1 MSRKFR
7 RILSIVM
14 TFVMCLY
21 MMPNV
26 VLADGNDLDYE
37 LVVSIISG
45 SNEPGGTIAAT
56 VSIINNTG
64 SEKTLQAFDFYATGS
79 SNVSITGY
87 TDTAQLGAVP
97 EISGSTL
104 HVRKI
109 GKQNNDQ
116 SYSNTE
122 LTLSAGESVVL
133 GTINATLSSDIKD
146 GDTYSISIDGVGA
159 NRANIAVANDDNSH
173 YPLPSTNPGTFHK
186 VYTVTYVDKGLND
199 DSYVTIGIG
208 TKQHGYNYTISTNLN
223 DNTVFNVNPIP
234 THSPKQYFGGWA
246 TSEYGGTVYTVDGSN
261 VYSTNSDITLYARWP
276 YSDQEVRF
284 LDAWGNIISGSSKS
298 VPYNGHI
305 SSTDIPSDE
314 AILNTIG
321 DDEAWGNQ
329 SDFEFLGWVPVSGSS
344 DVGSIVAGRNFPGAN
359 TGSIISKEDMT
370 NLLITDT
377 TYFAPKFAYKSNLS
391 ASFAVAGNY
400 SGVQNMPPTQTGLS
414 VHSKVTAPPSDP
426 SLNGYTFNGWYKES
440 TCNTLWDFDNDEVTS
455 NVTIYA
461 KFTANSYSITYHG
474 NGGEFSSN
482 YTAPA
487 SYTYGTEVNLP
498 TSSNISK
505 TGYILAGWYDNSGF
519 DGSPVSAISNTST
532 GVKEFYAKWTPISY
546 SIRFNSN
553 GGTGNMDNQVFA
565 YGESK
570 ELSQN
575 EFTNSGKTFKGW
587 STSQNPADDSEI
599 NYSDKASISNL
610 STTNNAVIDL
620 YAVWS
625 VDDYSITYN
634 LGGGSVAGSNPTTY
648 SVTSAA
654 ISLTNPTRNGYTFTG
669 WTGTGLSEAST
680 SVTIPS
686 GSTGNREYT
695 ANWSPISYT
704 VTFDEAG
711 GDAISDLPYNIEST
725 SALGS
730 TSRNGYTFTGWK
742 VTTPAGNWEEDA
754 VLSATET
761 VTDKYGDVTL
771 TAQWTPTNYTVT
783 FNPNGGSAVSAMTY
797 TINSTNTLPTTSKDG
812 YTFNGWKVTTAAG
825 NWVANDNLG
834 ITYAL
839 NGNYGDVTL
848 TAQWAVINYT
858 ISYDGLTDATVSGNP
873 TSYNIESNAITLN
886 NPTKTG
892 YTFAG
897 WTGTGLN
904 EASTSVTIPSGSMG
918 DRSYTA
924 TWNIITYEVQ
934 FYDKPENAQDKQ
946 VIETRT
952 YTIANPTIE
961 APTVP
966 GKNGYNGAW
975 SSYDLNVLGNK
986 NVYPV
991 YTPIQYTIT
1000 FNTNGGTAIDQM
1012 TYTIESTSTLPAA
1025 SGKTNHTFDNWKVT
1039 TAGGNWA
1046 EDSTYNS
1053 AYSLTG
1059 KYGNVTLTA
1068 QWTVDFSY
1076 VVEEYKYAYT
1086 GYRLLRVKADSL
1098 SVDEVYTYNGVVM
1111 KYTSDSAYQIDDS
1124 PVFYTLIPTS
1134 VNTLS
1139 DDQIGMISSING
1151 NRTDN
1156 IINVSAGHVNGDGVT
1171 NIADA
1176 NTVYQMLTQNSAGG
1190 YYSQEQLSTR
1200 DRLAADVS
1208 SSTTNVEHRASIAD
1222 VNAIINAI
1230 NGSN

>member
-1 MSRKFR
+1 
-7 RILSIVM
+7 
-14 TFVMCLY
+14 

-26 VLADGNDLDYE
+26 VLADGNDQDYE
-37 LVVSIISG
+37 LIVSITTG
-45 SNEPGGTIAAT
+45 SNVLGGTIAAT
-56 VSIINNTG
+56 VSLRNNTG

-87 TDTAQLGAVP
+87 TNTAQVDAVA
-97 EISGSTL
+97 EMNGSTL

-116 SYSNTE
+116 SYSNRE
-122 LTLSAGESVVL
+122 ITLSAGESVVL

-223 DNTVFNVNPIP
+223 DDTVFNVNPIP

-261 VYSTNSDITLYARWP
+261 VYSENSDITLYARWP
-276 YSDQEVRF
+276 YRDQEVRF
-284 LDAWGNIISGSSKS
+284 LNAWGSSNISSKS
-298 VPYNGHI
+298 VPYNNHI
-305 SSTDIPSDE
+305 SLADIPSDE
-314 AILNTIG
+314 AVLNTIG
-321 DDEAWGNQ
+321 NGDAWGNQ
-329 SDFEFLGWVPVSGSS
+329 SDFEFLGWVRVSGSS
-344 DVGSIVAGRNFPGAN
+344 DVGSEPVPGRSFPGAN
-359 TGSIISKEDMT
+359 TGSIISKEDMI
-370 NLLITDT
+370 NLLINDT

-414 VHSKVTAPPSDP
+414 VHSKVTAPPSNP
-426 SLNGYTFNGWYKES
+426 SLTGYTFDGWYKEDG
-440 TCNTLWDFDNDEVTS
+440 NTVWNFATDEVTS

-461 KFTANSYSITYHG
+461 KFTANSYDITYNR

-505 TGYILAGWYDNSGF
+505 TGYIFAGWYENSGF

-532 GVKEFYAKWTPISY
+532 DAKEFYAKWTPISY
-546 SIRFNSN
+546 SIRFNAN

-565 YGESK
+565 YSESK

-587 STSQNPADDSEI
+587 STSENPADDSEI
-599 NYSDKASISNL
+599 NYNNKASISNL

-625 VDDYSITYN
+625 VDAYSITYN
-634 LGGGSVAGSNPTTY
+634 LGDGSVAGSNPTTY

-669 WTGTGLSEAST
+669 WTGTGLTEAST

-711 GDAISDLPYNIEST
+711 GDAISDLLYNIEST
-725 SALGS
+725 STLGS

-742 VTTPAGNWEEDA
+742 VTTAGGSWVENT
-754 VLSATET
+754 VLSATDT
-761 VTDKYGDVTL
+761 VTGKYGDVTL

-783 FNPNGGSAVSAMTY
+783 FVSNGGSAVSDMTY

-825 NWVANDNLG
+825 NWVANDYLG
-834 ITYAL
+834 NTYAL

-904 EASTSVTIPSGSMG
+904 EASTSVTIPSGSIG
-918 DRSYTA
+918 NRAYTA
-924 TWNIITYEVQ
+924 TWNIITYEVK

-946 VIETRT
+946 VTATRT

-966 GKNGYNGAW
+966 GENGYSGSW

-1000 FNTNGGTAIDQM
+1000 FDTNGGTAIAQM

-1025 SGKTNHTFDNWKVT
+1025 SGKTNHTFGNWKVT
-1039 TAGGNWA
+1039 TAGGNWEA
-1046 EDSTYNS
+1046 DSTYNS

-1086 GYRLLRVKADSL
+1086 GYRLLRVKANSL
-1098 SVDEVYTYNGVVM
+1098 SVDKVYTYNGVVM
-1111 KYTSDSAYQIDDS
+1111 KYTDNSAYQIDDS

-1156 IINVSAGHVNGDGVT
+1156 TINVSAGDVNGDGVT

-1208 SSTTNVEHRASIAD
+1208 PSTTNVEHRASIAD
-1222 VNAIINAI
+1222 VDAIINAI
-1230 NGSN
+1230 DNGSN